1 MHIPVLLQEVIDN
14 TNLKEKEIFLD
25 CTLGSGGH
33 TKAIAETFGLSIQ
46 LIGIDR
52 DADAIERATQN
63 CKILKNKKSFVL
75 SEFRNLDVVTNELG
89 LTAVNVILMD
99 LGLSSPQI
107 DDSGR
112 GFSFRKDEPLLMTM
126 GKDGEGNTVTAYDV
140 VNYWGETSL
149 ADIIYGFGEE
159 RYSRKIAKAIC
170 EAREL
175 TPIKTTFD
183 LVKIIENAVPSVYRR
198 GRIHPATRTFQGIRI
213 AVNDEL
219 GNIEEGV
226 AKAFELL
233 APQGRLLVISFH
245 SLEDRIIKNF
255 FREKVV
261 EGRGVSITKKPIVP
275 TEEES
280 HKNPRARSAKLRII
294 EKVSL

>member
-33 TKAIAETFGLSIQ
+33 TKAIAETFGSSIQ

-63 CKILKNKKSFVL
+63 CKILKNKKDFVL
-75 SEFRNLDVVTNELG
+75 SEFRNLDVVINELG

-126 GKDGEGNTVTAYDV
+126 GKDGEGNTVTAYAI

-159 RYSRKIAKAIC
+159 RYSRRIAKAIC

-255 FREKVV
+255 FREKVA

>member
-33 TKAIAETFGLSIQ
+33 TKAIAETFGSSIQ

-63 CKILKNKKSFVL
+63 CKILKNKKDFVL
-75 SEFRNLDVVTNELG
+75 SEFRNLDVVINELG

-159 RYSRKIAKAIC
+159 RYSRRIAKAIC

-255 FREKVV
+255 FREKVA

>member
-1 MHIPVLLQEVIDN
+1 MHIPVLLQEIIDN
-14 TNLKEKEIFLD
+14 TKLKENDVFLD

-33 TKAIAETFGLSIQ
+33 TKAIAEKFGPSIH

-52 DADAIERATQN
+52 DADAIERATQI
-63 CKILKNKKSFVL
+63 CKTLKNKKSFVL
-75 SEFRNLDVVTNELG
+75 SEFRNLDVVINELG
-89 LTAVNVILMD
+89 IASVNTVLMD

-126 GKDGEGNTVTAYDV
+126 EKDGAGSTVTAYDV
-140 VNYWGETSL
+140 VNYWSETSL

-159 RYSRKIAKAIC
+159 RYSRRIAKAIC
-170 EAREL
+170 EKREI
-175 TPIKTTFD
+175 TPIKTTFE
-183 LVKIIENAVPSVYRR
+183 LVHIIEQAVPSIYRR
-198 GRIHPATRTFQGIRI
+198 GRIHPATRTFQAIRI
-213 AVNDEL
+213 AVNNEL

-233 APQGRLLVISFH
+233 APHGRLLVISFH

-255 FREKVV
+255 FREKVA
-261 EGRGVSITKKPIVP
+261 EGRGVSITKKPIVS

-280 HKNPRARSAKLRII
+280 HKNPRARSSKLRII
-294 EKVSL
+294 EKI